1 VDGLQRARARDDHH
15 RGHALSE
22 LGDDLGDVDDP
33 SRASTRDKGRA
44 GEDRAASFLLGH
56 GLEILARNVTAAGVE
71 IDLIVRDGEAIVF
84 VEVRGRRDDRL
95 GHPFETV
102 DQRKQARLR
111 RGATGWLVAN
121 DLWER
126 IATRFDVVA
135 LVGDDDIEWLRD
147 AF

>member
-1 VDGLQRARARDDHH
+1 VDGLQRARARWDD
-15 RGHALSE
+15 RGDALS
-22 LGDDLGDVDDP
+22 DHDDVDDP
-33 SRASTRDKGRA
+33 RPSTRDKGRA
-44 GEDRAASFLLGH
+44 GEDHAASFLLGH

-126 IATRFDVVA
+126 VATRFDVVA
-135 LVGDDDIEWLRD
+135 LVGDDIEWLRRLLS
-147 AF
+147 

>member
-1 VDGLQRARARDDHH
+1 LDGLQRRGDDHH
-15 RGHALSE
+15 RGDALSN
-22 LGDDLGDVDDP
+22 LGDDLDDVDDP
-33 SRASTRDKGRA
+33 SRTRPSTRDKGRA

-126 IATRFDVVA
+126 VATRFDVVA

>member
-1 VDGLQRARARDDHH
+1 
-15 RGHALSE
+15 
-22 LGDDLGDVDDP
+22 
-33 SRASTRDKGRA
+33 
-44 GEDRAASFLLGH
+44 LLGH
-56 GLEILARNVTAAGVE
+56 GLEIVARNATAAGVE

-84 VEVRGRRDDRL
+84 VEVRGRSDDRL

-126 IATRFDVVA
+126 VATRFDVVA

>member
-1 VDGLQRARARDDHH
+1 
-15 RGHALSE
+15 
-22 LGDDLGDVDDP
+22 
-33 SRASTRDKGRA
+33 
-44 GEDRAASFLLGH
+44 
-56 GLEILARNVTAAGVE
+56 VTAAGVE
-71 IDLIVRDGEAIVF
+71 IDLIGRDGETIVF

-102 DQRKQARLR
+102 DARKRARLR

-126 IATRFDVVA
+126 VATRFDVVA
-135 LVGDDDIEWLRD
+135 IVGDDPCTIEWLRD

>member
-1 VDGLQRARARDDHH
+1 VQYGRRAHHHH
-15 RGHALSE
+15 RGDALSDH
-22 LGDDLGDVDDP
+22 LSGP
-33 SRASTRDKGRA
+33 STRDKGRA
-44 GEDRAASFLLGH
+44 GEDRAALFLSER

-84 VEVRGRRDDRL
+84 VEVRGRRDDQL

-102 DQRKQARLR
+102 DARKQARLR

-126 IATRFDVVA
+126 VATRFDVVA
-135 LVGDDDIEWLRD
+135 LVGDDPCNIEWLRD

>member
-1 VDGLQRARARDDHH
+1 M
-15 RGHALSE
+15 
-22 LGDDLGDVDDP
+22 
-33 SRASTRDKGRA
+33 
-44 GEDRAASFLLGH
+44 LGH

-102 DQRKQARLR
+102 DARKQARLR

-126 IATRFDVVA
+126 VATRFDVVA
-135 LVGDDDIEWLRD
+135 LVGDDPVAIEWLRD